1 MRVMRL
7 LLSMAAL
14 ASAGTAL
21 AAGVPAG
28 KAEIAPEEF
37 TVETLPAPGPHWL
50 YVADVAWNNEIDARV
65 RLLEADTGRQLGQV
79 DAGFSPGVALSPD
92 GHVLA
97 VSTTYFARG
106 GHGARTDVVE
116 FNDTSTL
123 SASAEVVLPGKRAMV
138 PPGTTSLAWSSDGRF
153 LYVPFLTPAASLGV
167 LDPRAHRFLGEI
179 DTAGCALVIAHGP
192 NLVSSLCDNGRM
204 LTITLDEQGRES
216 ARSLSDAFF
225 DPETD
230 PVFVQGVASPS
241 GMLFVSFLGAVH
253 EVDLPA
259 GQPAMHAPWTLVTA
273 AERGHWRPGG
283 TQVAALHAAT
293 QRLYVPMHRG
303 GEGTHKDGGSEIWVF
318 DAASHKRLAR
328 WPVAPLK
335 LALVTGVQVSQ
346 DAQPLLYAT
355 LADGRVAV
363 LDALGGK
370 LLRVVHNMG
379 QTPWQMIAP

>member
-7 LLSMAAL
+7 WLSMSALAAASAAL
-14 ASAGTAL
+14 AGVAL
-21 AAGVPAG
+21 AGEAGV
-28 KAEIAPEEF
+28 APEEF
-37 TVETLPAPGPHWL
+37 TVETLPAAGPHWL

-123 SASAEVVLPGKRAMV
+123 SASAEVVLPGKRAMA
-138 PPGTTSLAWSSDGRF
+138 PPGTTSLGFSSDGRF

-167 LDPRAHRFLGEI
+167 VDPRAHRFIGEI
-179 DTAGCALVIAHGP
+179 DTAGCALVIPHGP
-192 NLVSSLCDNGRM
+192 NFVSSLCDSGRM
-204 LTITLDEQGRES
+204 LTITLDEQGHEA
-216 ARSLSDAFF
+216 ARTLSEPFF
-225 DPETD
+225 DPEAD
-230 PVFVQGVASPS
+230 PVFVQGVATTG
-241 GMLFVSFLGAVH
+241 GMLFLSFLGEVH

-259 GQPAMHAPWTLVTA
+259 GPPVFHPPWSLVTP
-273 AERGHWRPGG
+273 AERGQWRPGG
-283 TQVAALHAAT
+283 TQMAAIHMGR

-318 DAASHKRLAR
+318 DTGSHKRIAR

-335 LALVTGVQVSQ
+335 LPNVTGVQVSQ
-346 DAQPLLYAT
+346 DAQPLLYAALT
-355 LADGRVAV
+355 DGGVAV
-363 LDALGGK
+363 LDARAGK
-370 LLRVVHNMG
+370 VLRVVHNMG
-379 QTPWQMIAP
+379 QTPWQLIAP